1 MFCHQTHDGFEEFAG
16 GQIRLEKC
24 RTEAMTTVY
33 LVYSTIEDISGTH
46 PPKTN
51 EGVWEKRGPFQK
63 ERIYSLPTIN
73 VSGGIC

>member
-1 MFCHQTHDGFEEFAG
+1 MGD
-16 GQIRLEKC
+16 
-24 RTEAMTTVY
+24 
-33 LVYSTIEDISGTH
+33 YSTIEDISGTH

-73 VSGGIC
+73 VSGGMC